1 MASLADLQQRLEQ
14 LVEAIGEHDEDL
26 RSYAETW
33 WRVGQWP
40 TGAWVIYDDREDAA
54 VIVLHLGDTKGAAW
68 TTLYTLTQW
77 QYQLAAR
84 RREYTMVTSTEG
96 TDP

>member
-1 MASLADLQQRLEQ
+1 MASLADLQQRLEM
-14 LVEAIGEHDEDL
+14 LVDAIGEHDEDL

-40 TGAWVIYDDREDAA
+40 TGRWVIYDDRKAAA
-54 VIVLHLGDTKGAAW
+54 VIVLDLGGTKGEAS

-77 QYQLAAR
+77 QYQLAR
-84 RREYTMVTSTEG
+84 HRREYTMVASPRGAG
-96 TDP
+96 T